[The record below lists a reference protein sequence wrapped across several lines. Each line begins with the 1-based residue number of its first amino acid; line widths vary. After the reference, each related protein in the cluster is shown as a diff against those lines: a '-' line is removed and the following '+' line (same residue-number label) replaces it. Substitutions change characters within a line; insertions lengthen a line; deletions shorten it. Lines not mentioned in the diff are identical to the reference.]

1 MLTEN
6 VNTPVQKLFR
16 VTHEVLRNFDIE
28 KRSHSL
34 VMSRSNWHSKWKKK
48 PFNIDICTHPDDK
61 SDINIRFYD
70 TWIQTIISRLFRRIC
85 VQQFWRRT
93 RVFPHMAM
101 CNKRSKVLLDHMNF
115 QLFDHLSQQCCRLYR
130 LLLNGPLTFR
140 EAIAIK
146 IKNPNRPA
154 GRRERLRARLRMR
167 AI

>member
-1 MLTEN
+1 MLEANLYRYFVYHIYVNRKCQHTCTKVISCHSWSPSKLWYRETE
-6 VNTPVQKLFR
+6 
-16 VTHEVLRNFDIE
+16 
-28 KRSHSL
+28 SL
-34 VMSRSNWHSKWKKK
+34 VGNEQEQLTFKIKKK

-115 QLFDHLSQQCCRLYR
+115 QLFDHLFSSAEDYR
-130 LLLNGPLTFR
+130 GCY
-140 EAIAIK
+140 
-146 IKNPNRPA
+146 
-154 GRRERLRARLRMR
+154 
-167 AI
+167 